1 MIKEQEEKIMDNE
14 TLIDEVSEI
23 AYDKTV
29 EVVTEKVRAHT
40 GRGYQASGLA
50 LQ

>member
-23 AYDKTV
+23 AYDKAV
-29 EVVTEKVRAHT
+29 EVVTEK
-40 GRGYQASGLA
+40 
-50 LQ
+50 